1 MTFGQK
7 SLFNLTH
14 RSNVRRWVN
23 IQNNMDEILKSLEE
37 LRNMI
42 ENQGINSKE
51 VLNMVEASKYL
62 ELSLSHLYK
71 LTSTGL
77 IPHYKPNGK
86 KLYFKRS
93 ELDAWLLRNRATTK
107 EEIDQAAA
115 DYLIRNR
122 FNR

>member
-1 MTFGQK
+1 
-7 SLFNLTH
+7 
-14 RSNVRRWVN
+14 
-23 IQNNMDEILKSLEE
+23 MDEILKSLEE

-115 DYLIRNR
+115 DYLVRNR
-122 FNR
+122 FKR